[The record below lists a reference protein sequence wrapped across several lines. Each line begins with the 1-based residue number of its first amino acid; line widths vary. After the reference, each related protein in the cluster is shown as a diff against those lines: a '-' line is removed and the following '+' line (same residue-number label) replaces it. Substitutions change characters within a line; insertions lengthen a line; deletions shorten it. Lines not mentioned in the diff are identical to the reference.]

1 MEPITVFAKGSFRKT
16 NSFLER
22 AAEQVRLGTLNK
34 YGREGV
40 KALRDATPTDSGLT
54 RDSWTYEIIQG
65 KGYASL
71 SWHNTNIVNGVNI
84 ALLLQYGH
92 ATRSGTWVE
101 GRDYINPALKPIFD
115 KLAKEAWEELN
126 HE

>member
-40 KALRDATPTDSGLT
+40 KALRDATPIDSGLNT
-54 RDSWTYEIIQG
+54 RFVDLRNYTGQRIC
-65 KGYASL
+65 
-71 SWHNTNIVNGVNI
+71 
-84 ALLLQYGH
+84 
-92 ATRSGTWVE
+92 
-101 GRDYINPALKPIFD
+101 FF
-115 KLAKEAWEELN
+115 KLA
-126 HE
+126 